1 MRVDQLTGWLV
12 FSTEKEAENQIVGKM
27 NKRVR
32 PNYCIVYDDRVSG
45 YVVRAVTDSGEGE
58 GETI

>member
-1 MRVDQLTGWLV
+1 MRVDRATGWLV
-12 FSTEKEAENQIVGKM
+12 FKTAEHADTYIIKLLKKVD
-27 NKRVR
+27 R
-32 PNYCIVYDDRVSG
+32 PNYYITYDARVSG